1 MLAAK
6 ESAGSMSEPGMQVIM
21 DYTTVPIGCWIVG
34 KLWTGQP
41 TRSTATCPSCGRIGV
56 ISAFEYG
63 KRVMVHT
70 GRVTGNTLVGIDYC
84 ELGNE
89 ENHHHLS
96 RIDPNSRLYLTLE
109 SRTQGKRVIYTAA
122 NAADEERQDNQRKN
136 YARGVDEST
145 VSNRRL

>member
-6 ESAGSMSEPGMQVIM
+6 ESVGSISELGMQVIM
-21 DYTTVPIGCWIVG
+21 DYTTVPIGWWVVG

-41 TRSTATCPSCGRIGV
+41 TRSTATCPSCGRVGV
-56 ISAFEYG
+56 ISAFEHG

-70 GRVTGNTLVGIDYC
+70 GRVAGNTLTGIDYC

-96 RIDPNSRLYLTLE
+96 RIDPNSRLYLTPE
-109 SRTQGKRVIYTAA
+109 SRAQGQRVIYSAA
-122 NAADEERQDNQRKN
+122 IAADEARQDNQRKN
-136 YARGVDEST
+136 YARDVDEST
-145 VSNRRL
+145 VGN